1 MKLVM
6 HDLNEG
12 KMAGIQNS
20 INKRNILLIEDDYAL
35 AMGTTYTL
43 RAEGYEVLHAKKL
56 SEAWD
61 ILRDCGYIDASLS
74 EDSDIPAP
82 ESSMSDNPKKR
93 KINLILLDVM
103 LPDGDGF
110 TFLEELVKR
119 NIDIPVIF
127 STAVGDEANIVRGLD
142 LGADD
147 YITKPY
153 KVKEMLSR
161 IAAVQ
166 RRQERAER
174 MVASNSNSFVETST
188 VKQSPAEEI
197 AFGRHRFSINAFR
210 LYRDDEVV
218 ECTPAELRLLREFL
232 YNKGI
237 VITRNQLMERLYDT
251 ENAFID
257 DNTLSVY
264 IKRLRD
270 KLGEDASFIKTVKG
284 VGYRF
289 EDD

>member
-1 MKLVM
+1 MK
-6 HDLNEG
+6 
-12 KMAGIQNS
+12 
-20 INKRNILLIEDDYAL
+20 RTILLIEDDYAL

-43 RAEGYEVLHAKKL
+43 QAEGYEVIHAKNL
-56 SEAWD
+56 SEA
-61 ILRDCGYIDASLS
+61 RQVLS
-74 EDSDIPAP
+74 EPVDI
-82 ESSMSDNPKKR
+82 
-93 KINLILLDVM
+93 ILLDVM

-110 TFLEELVKR
+110 SFLEELISKE
-119 NIDIPVIF
+119 IDIPVVF

-161 IAAVQ
+161 IAAVL
-166 RRQERAER
+166 RRQERAMKAAGKMIDTEEPEG
-174 MVASNSNSFVETST
+174 NETDNP
-188 VKQSPAEEI
+188 VGNEDEI
-197 AFGRHRFSINAFR
+197 SFGRHIFSVGAFR
-210 LYRDDEVV
+210 LYKEGEVV

-232 YNKGI
+232 FNKGI
-237 VITRNQLMERLYDT
+237 VITRNQLMQRLYDT

-270 KLGEDASFIKTVKG
+270 KLGEDSAFIKTVKG
-284 VGYRF
+284 IGYRF
-289 EDD
+289 ED